1 MINVNGKIVSNSDLL
16 VENNRGFLYG
26 DAVFETIKV
35 LDNKVLFLEDHYFR
49 LMSSMRILRMEI
61 PMEFT
66 MEFFQEEILKL
77 VSSMETTVNAIR
89 VRFNVF
95 RDASGKYLPVSRN
108 IGFIA
113 SAEVLESGVYVLN
126 SQNYEIELYKDFY
139 ITSHL
144 LSTLKTNNRLV
155 NVTGS
160 IFAEENGYQNC
171 LLLNDA
177 KNIVEALNGNI
188 FIVKDKVVKTPPLS
202 DGCIKGVMRKQII
215 ELLQKNAEYTFEE
228 GIISP
233 FELQKADELFV
244 TNVIMGVQP
253 ITKYRKKEY
262 TNVLATDLVNKLNA
276 KIRLM

>member
-16 VENNRGFLYG
+16 VESNRGFLYG

-95 RDASGKYLPVSRN
+95 RDTSGRYLPISRK

-113 SAEVLESGVYVLN
+113 SAEVLESSAYLLN
-126 SQNYEIELYKDFY
+126 SQSYEIELYKDFY
-139 ITSHL
+139 VTTHL

-160 IFAEENGYQNC
+160 IFADENGYQNC

-177 KNIVEALNGNI
+177 KNIVEALNGNV

-215 ELLQKNAEYTFEE
+215 ELLQKNTEYTFEE
-228 GIISP
+228 GVISP
-233 FELQKADELFV
+233 FELQKADELFI
-244 TNVIMGVQP
+244 TNVIIGVQP